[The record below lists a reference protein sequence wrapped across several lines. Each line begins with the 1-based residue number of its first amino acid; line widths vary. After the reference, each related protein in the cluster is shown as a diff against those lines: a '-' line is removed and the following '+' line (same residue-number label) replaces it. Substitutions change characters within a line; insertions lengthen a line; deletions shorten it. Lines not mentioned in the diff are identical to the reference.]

1 MNTKTEEK
9 DFKKVTIESNY
20 DIPTALELLGIIGSV
35 EQHMIGVKNI
45 SKKPRWDYDSWD
57 GMKFNSFSVYL
68 SEQGLKHLQ
77 KNANGFD
84 LNITAH

>member
-35 EQHMIGVKNI
+35 GQHMIGVKNM
-45 SKKPRWDYDSWD
+45 SKNPRWNYDSWD
-57 GMKFNSFSVYL
+57 GVKFNSFVVHL
-68 SEQGLKHLQ
+68 SGKALNHLEKYASSYDLKLTH
-77 KNANGFD
+77 
-84 LNITAH
+84 